1 MESIKIREL
10 EEKSLVNPDDT
21 IILEDN
27 SGTLQVPVSA
37 LQSVMQ
43 GSLFCKSVE
52 DMRSS
57 VFNAGDVVETLG
69 YHTAG
74 DGGMATY
81 VIVNAPDEIDND
93 ITVISLHTSDTLKAQ
108 LIYDKYI
115 SPLQAGAYGDGVHD
129 DTESIKKLLS
139 LKLPIKFPKKEF
151 RAKISLTDG
160 NIIDFNGSYIKHDD
174 TVITISDISSDTDV
188 TISDVKLESTNGSAI
203 AAFDDECN
211 IIISNCTIIR
221 NNYLPSID
229 IDNADCATI
238 DSCIFIDKYDDIGN
252 PMIDISIDTEKN
264 SSSFINNCAFSGSRS
279 MYINC
284 DGRTVITNCKFES
297 DEFTNFHVSI
307 YGIGYISN
315 CYFDGRPAIYAGED
329 SIVSISDL
337 DIEKAKSVIK
347 TSNGSVLNIDK
358 FIIYGANSEDMSI
371 LEESIIDASSEK
383 STVELEG
390 QIICD
395 KEYDTR
401 KISFARPYY
410 GKVFTYSNNFNSISN
425 EILDA
430 DENGNVDITKAFDLT
445 VDKGYRRYI
454 YVNADI
460 RISARYQVKKIIN
473 GIEGQVLRLY
483 AADTNAK
490 IICGDSGSD
499 YIYNQDASEIIL
511 SVDTPCV
518 VRYHNGF
525 WAKIK

>member
-37 LQSVMQ
+37 LQSAMQ
-43 GSLFCKSVE
+43 GSLFCNSVE

-57 VFNAGDVVETLG
+57 VFNAGDVIETLG

-93 ITVISLHTSDTLKAQ
+93 ITIISLHTSDTLKAK
-108 LIYDKYI
+108 LIYDNYI
-115 SPLQAGAYGDGVHD
+115 SPLQAGAYGDGIHD

-139 LKLPIKFPKKEF
+139 LKIPIKFPKKEF
-151 RAKISLTDG
+151 IAKISLTDED
-160 NIIDFNGSYIKHDD
+160 IIDFNGSCIKHDD
-174 TVITISDISSDTDV
+174 TVITISDITLGTDV
-188 TISDVKLESTNGSAI
+188 TIFDVKLESTNGSAI
-203 AAFDDECN
+203 SAVNNKCN
-211 IIISNCTIIR
+211 IIISNCAIVR

-229 IDNADCATI
+229 IDNVDCITI
-238 DSCIFIDKYDDIGN
+238 DSCIFIDKYNDIGN

-264 SSSFINNCAFSGSRS
+264 SSSFINNCIFSGSRS
-279 MYINC
+279 IYINSA
-284 DGRTVITNCKFES
+284 GRTVITNCKFKSTEV
-297 DEFTNFHVSI
+297 TNFHVSV

-315 CYFDGRPAIYAGED
+315 CYFNGRPAIYARED
-329 SIVSISDL
+329 AIVSISDL
-337 DIEKAKSVIK
+337 DIENAKSVIK

-358 FIIYGANSEDMSI
+358 FIIYGANSEDMSV
-371 LEESIIDASSEK
+371 LEESIIDESSGL

-395 KEYDTR
+395 RGEDIR
-401 KISFARPYY
+401 KISFALNYY
-410 GKVFTYSNNFNSISN
+410 GKVFTYSNNFNLLNS

-430 DENGNVDITKAFDLT
+430 DESGTIDITKAFDLT
-445 VDKGYRRYI
+445 IDKRYRRYI
-454 YVNADI
+454 HINADI
-460 RISARYQVKKIIN
+460 RISARYPVKKIIN

-483 AADTNAK
+483 AADTNAR
-490 IICGDSGSD
+490 IICGDIGSD

-525 WAKIK
+525 WTKIK